1 MAGHLAGKNIAVT
14 GAGNGIGRAIALACA
29 DEGANVVVADY
40 GVTMDG
46 SDPSSEV
53 ADAVVAEIAAAGGT
67 AIAVAGDV
75 SQMEVGQ
82 RIVDTAVE
90 NWGTIDGVA
99 CVAGIVRER
108 MLFNMSEEEFDHVVA
123 VHLKDHFT
131 LYKAASAVMR
141 KQETGGSLVGFTSG
155 AFVASTAQANYSA
168 AKVGI
173 ASLTRS
179 AAFAL
184 RRYGVNANCIA
195 PTAMTR
201 MSENVPF
208 EIEAGGPEAIAPLA
222 VFLMSNAARD
232 ITAQIYTCT
241 GKRIAVWNQ
250 PAELRHMLATDGEMF
265 TVDEVAE
272 KLPADIGVE
281 EMPMF
286 ADLERRMKEMAEKK
300 AAEESG
306 AAS

>member
-29 DEGANVVVADY
+29 GEGANVVVADY
-40 GVTMDG
+40 GVSIEG

-123 VHLKDHFT
+123 VHLKGHFT

-168 AKVGI
+168 AKGGI
-173 ASLTRS
+173 VSLTRS

-232 ITAQIYTCT
+232 ITPRSTRAPGSGSPSGTSQLNYATCWPPT
-241 GKRIAVWNQ
+241 ARCSPSTRWPRSSQPTSASRRCRCSPTWNV
-250 PAELRHMLATDGEMF
+250 G
-265 TVDEVAE
+265 
-272 KLPADIGVE
+272 
-281 EMPMF
+281 
-286 ADLERRMKEMAEKK
+286 
-300 AAEESG
+300 
-306 AAS
+306 